1 MNEQEG
7 MKMIAGT
14 IIWII
19 AAALVVCCFTHRRVI
34 RALIGHEP
42 MLKAP
47 RRHVRV
53 SRDGWRSGCA
63 LRVR

>member
-34 RALIGHEP
+34 RALIGPE
-42 MLKAP
+42 KQ
-47 RRHVRV
+47 
-53 SRDGWRSGCA
+53 
-63 LRVR
+63 